1 MAVAPAPAQ
10 KGVLPRVRGWIR
22 SLDFTLAR
30 RFGLATREDRLF
42 FLLIPLSGLAAGGLG
57 LLVTAAIQAL
67 QRLLWSRSGSLL
79 HAAEAAPAWQRL
91 AAPAVGGILVGLVIW
106 IGRSRVGG
114 HGTSSLIEAVAL
126 QNGRIEPRP
135 VLLTTLAGMATV
147 GSGGSLGREG
157 PMISLGAMAASWL
170 GTRARLSP
178 QRVKILLGCG
188 AAAGMAAIYNTP
200 IGGALFA
207 MEVILGNFALEI
219 FGPVVV
225 ASVLSTWVARTFRGA
240 APIYAT
246 PDYTLVSGWELLAYA
261 GLGVLGALVSI
272 AFILAMRG
280 AQEGFDRIP
289 ALPAAA
295 KPVLG
300 MLMVGALGIA
310 VPYVFGNGFET
321 ITLAL
326 HDGLPWKLL
335 LLLPLAKL
343 AATAATSGSGG
354 AGGMF
359 TPSLFVGSLV
369 GGAYGHL
376 VHSLWPGATG
386 SPGAYAAVGMAA
398 IAAGTSHAPISAIL
412 ILFEFTGNYDLILP
426 LMIAAIIA
434 SLLANGLQPYSIYT
448 EALRR
453 KGIDVSLRMEE
464 AVLAA
469 LKAADLA
476 RPDAEVLRP
485 GDPYRKVVETFLA
498 AHRRRLFVVGPDQQL
513 LGAVRLGDIQ
523 QSLEHPEV
531 LTAVVAADLMV
542 PAGHVLRPDE
552 RLHRATEVFA
562 ASDYERLPVVDA
574 AGRFCGVL
582 AKRDL
587 LAVYAQE
594 VVGRPALLTT
604 FVSSHDA
611 QVSRDYVE
619 LPPDFALRMLAVP
632 PELVGKTLAEARLP
646 QTVGARVIQI
656 KRRTEK
662 GDERL
667 IPDGQT
673 VLAAGDELVLV
684 APSGLSAS
692 LAPPASQ
699 PALAAAGAHPG
710 APFQTGGG

>member
-1 MAVAPAPAQ
+1 MAVAPAPAR
-10 KGVLPRVRGWIR
+10 KGPIARVRGWVR
-22 SLDFTLAR
+22 ALDFTLAR

-42 FLLIPLSGLAAGGLG
+42 FLLIPASGLAAGGLG

-67 QRLLWSRSGSLL
+67 QKLLWSRAGSLL
-79 HAAEAAPAWQRL
+79 RAAEAAPAWQRI
-91 AAPAVGGILVGLVIW
+91 AAPVAGGLLVGLVIW
-106 IGRSRVGG
+106 LGKSRVGG

-126 QNGRIEPRP
+126 QNGRVEPRP

-157 PMISLGAMAASWL
+157 PMVSLGAMTASWL
-170 GTRARLSP
+170 GARARLSP

-188 AAAGMAAIYNTP
+188 VAAGMAAIYNTP

-207 MEVILGNFALEI
+207 MEVVLGNFALEI
-219 FGPVVV
+219 FGPIVV
-225 ASVLSTWVARTFRGA
+225 ASVLSTWVARTFHGA

-246 PDYTLVSGWELLAYA
+246 PDYTLVSGWELFAYA
-261 GLGVLGALVSI
+261 RLGILGAFVSV

-280 AQEGFDRIP
+280 AQEGFARLP

-295 KPVLG
+295 KPAL
-300 MLMVGALGIA
+300 GALLVGGLGVFI
-310 VPYVFGNGFET
+310 PYVYGNGFET

-343 AATAATSGSGG
+343 LATAATSGSGG

-376 VHSLWPGATG
+376 VHAVWPGATG

-434 SLLANGLQPYSIYT
+434 SLLANGLSPYSIYT

-453 KGIDVSLRMEE
+453 KGIDVSMRMEE
-464 AVLAA
+464 AVLAT

-476 RPDAEVLRP
+476 RPDAEVLHP
-485 GDPYRKVVETFLA
+485 GDSYRKVVETFLS
-498 AHRRRLFVVGPDQQL
+498 AHRRRLFVVGPDQRL
-513 LGAVRLGDIQ
+513 LGAVRLADIQ

-531 LTAVVAADLMV
+531 LTAVVASDLMV
-542 PAGHVLRPDE
+542 PVSHVLRPDE

-562 ASDYERLPVVDA
+562 ASDYERLPVVDDL
-574 AGRFCGVL
+574 GRLTGVL

-611 QVSRDYVE
+611 QASRDYVE
-619 LPPDFALRMLAVP
+619 LPPDFSLKKLAVP

-656 KRRTEK
+656 TRRTEK
-662 GDERL
+662 GEERL
-667 IPDGQT
+667 VPDGQT

-684 APSGLSAS
+684 GPSGLSES
-692 LAPPASQ
+692 LAPPAS
-699 PALAAAGAHPG
+699 PPSLAAAGAHPG

>member
-1 MAVAPAPAQ
+1 MAVAPAPAR
-10 KGVLPRVRGWIR
+10 KGLLARVRGWVR
-22 SLDFTLAR
+22 ALDFTLAR

-42 FLLIPLSGLAAGGLG
+42 FLLIPVSGLAAGGLG
-57 LLVTAAIQAL
+57 LLVTAGIQAL
-67 QRLLWSRSGSLL
+67 QRLLWGRAGGLL
-79 HAAEAAPAWQRL
+79 EAAKAAPSWQRI
-91 AAPAVGGILVGLVIW
+91 AAPVVGGVLVGLVIW
-106 IGRSRVGG
+106 LGRSRVGG

-126 QNGRIEPRP
+126 QNGRVEPRP

-157 PMISLGAMAASWL
+157 PMVSLGAMTASWL
-170 GTRARLSP
+170 GARARLSP

-188 AAAGMAAIYNTP
+188 VAAGMAAIYNTP

-219 FGPVVV
+219 FGPIVV
-225 ASVLSTWVARTFRGA
+225 ASVLSTWVARTFHGA

-261 GLGVLGALVSI
+261 GLGVFGALVSI

-280 AQEGFDRIP
+280 AQEGFSR
-289 ALPAAA
+289 LPAIPPAG

-300 MLMVGALGIA
+300 MLLVGGLGVFI
-310 VPYVFGNGFET
+310 PYVYGNGFET

-326 HDGLPWKLL
+326 HDRLVWKLL

-343 AATAATSGSGG
+343 AATALTSGSGG

-376 VHSLWPGATG
+376 IHSTWPGATG

-434 SLLANGLQPYSIYT
+434 SLLANGLSPYSIYT
-448 EALRR
+448 ESLRR
-453 KGIDVSLRMEE
+453 KGIDVSMRMEE
-464 AVLAA
+464 AVLAT

-476 RPDAEVLRP
+476 RPDGEVLHP
-485 GDPYRKVVETFLA
+485 GDSYRKVVETFLA
-498 AHRRRLFVVGPDQQL
+498 THRRRLFVVAPDRRL
-513 LGAVRLGDIQ
+513 LGAIHLADIQ
-523 QSLEHPEV
+523 QSLDHPEA

-542 PAGHVLRPDE
+542 PVAHVLRPDE

-562 ASDYERLPVVDA
+562 ASDYERLPVVDD
-574 AGRFCGVL
+574 AGRLTGVL

-611 QVSRDYVE
+611 QTSRDYVE
-619 LPPDFALRMLAVP
+619 LPPDFALKKLAVP

-662 GDERL
+662 GEER
-667 IPDGQT
+667 IVPDGQT

-684 APSGLSAS
+684 APAGLPAS

-710 APFQTGGG
+710 APFRTGDG